1 MTTGDEVLLTQS
13 WIYDTLTSDSTF
25 MTASPGGV
33 WDGVVTA
40 SATTSPWTVIGAQSP
55 GIVVGGVGTFEVM
68 TNALW
73 LIRTICEGG
82 SFASLRAASN
92 RVYALLH
99 GKNYVAR
106 PTGTILSCIREETF
120 RQEEVRGGREYR
132 HLGGIYRVY
141 AQS

>member
-1 MTTGDEVLLTQS
+1 MTTGDEVLLAQG
-13 WIYDTLTSDSTF
+13 WIYDTLTADTAF
-25 MTASPGGV
+25 NTASPGGV

-40 SATTSPWTVIGAQSP
+40 AAGASPWTVFSAQSP
-55 GIVVGGVGTFEVM
+55 GVVVGGVGAFEVM
-68 TNALW
+68 VNQLW

-82 SFASLRAASN
+82 SFATLRAASN

-120 RQEEVRGGREYR
+120 RSEEVRGGREFR
-132 HLGGIYRVY
+132 HLGGIYRIY